1 MIKRVRQ
8 FWRAIKARLTAEDK
22 VFIDKYLNDEE
33 QKLFFAMRV
42 YDQRH
47 VLNVAYTAQK
57 IRKQEQY
64 KNVDDNLLMKACL
77 LHDVGRT
84 AEDIC
89 LMDKVINVLL
99 GKFAPQKS
107 KIWADRAKI
116 LNAYKKKTFWQKRKY
131 ALYIYY
137 HHASLGAEKLN
148 KIGLNNIA
156 EIIRYHHDKIDN
168 KACSELQILC
178 LADSL
183 N

>member
-1 MIKRVRQ
+1 MIKRIRQ
-8 FWRAIKARLTAEDK
+8 FWRAIKAKLTVEDK

-57 IRKQEQY
+57 IIEQKQYE
-64 KNVDDNLLMKACL
+64 NVDYNLLIRACL

-84 AEDIC
+84 AKDIC
-89 LMDKVINVLL
+89 LMDKVISVLL
-99 GKFAPQKS
+99 GKFLPQKS
-107 KIWADRAKI
+107 KQWANRAEKLK
-116 LNAYKKKTFWQKRKY
+116 LNKSKSFWQKRKY

-137 HHASLGAEKLN
+137 NHARLGAEKLN
-148 KIGLNNIA
+148 ELGLNNIA
-156 EIIRYHHDKIDN
+156 EIIRYHHEKVDC

>member
-1 MIKRVRQ
+1 MIKRIRQ
-8 FWRAIKARLTAEDK
+8 FWRAIKAKLTVEDK

-57 IRKQEQY
+57 IIEQKQYE
-64 KNVDDNLLMKACL
+64 NIDCNLLIRACL
-77 LHDVGRT
+77 FHDIGRT
-84 AEDIC
+84 AKDIC
-89 LMDKVINVLL
+89 LMDKVTSVLL
-99 GKFAPQKS
+99 GKFLPQKS
-107 KIWADRAKI
+107 KQWASEAEKLK
-116 LNAYKKKTFWQKRKY
+116 LNKEKSFWQKRRY

-137 HHASLGAEKLN
+137 NHARLGAEKLSGL
-148 KIGLNNIA
+148 GLNNIA
-156 EIIRYHHDKIDN
+156 EIIRYHHDKVDC

>member
-1 MIKRVRQ
+1 MIKRIRQ
-8 FWRAIKARLTAEDK
+8 FWRAIKAKLTVEDK

-57 IRKQEQY
+57 IIEQKQYE
-64 KNVDDNLLMKACL
+64 NVDYNLLIRACL

-84 AEDIC
+84 AIC
-89 LMDKVINVLL
+89 LMDKVTSVLL
-99 GKFAPQKS
+99 GKFLPQKS
-107 KIWADRAKI
+107 KQWANRAEKLK
-116 LNAYKKKTFWQKRKY
+116 LNKEKSFWQKRRY

-137 HHASLGAEKLN
+137 NHAQLGAEKLSGL
-148 KIGLNNIA
+148 GLNNIA
-156 EIIRYHHDKIDN
+156 EIIRYHHDKVDC